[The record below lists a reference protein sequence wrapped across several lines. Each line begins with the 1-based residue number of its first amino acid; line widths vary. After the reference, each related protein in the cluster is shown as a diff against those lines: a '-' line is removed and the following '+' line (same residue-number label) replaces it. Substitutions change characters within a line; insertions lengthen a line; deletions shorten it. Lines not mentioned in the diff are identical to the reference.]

1 LGFNRYCQ
9 NREKSKPLRQSVLLN
24 ERKQETSNQNRFF
37 FSKRFSKLPHSFSGQ
52 KPPFVVVDISPSDT
66 LKAKVF
72 FPPK

>member
-1 LGFNRYCQ
+1 MNANRKLQ
-9 NREKSKPLRQSVLLN
+9 TK
-24 ERKQETSNQNRFF
+24 TDF